1 MYSYNN
7 SNYNIINAIFC
18 GDSVWGGGGGGGR
31 FDFRANVYCH
41 DINHDTA
48 YIILCSLQIL
58 VVLST

>member
-1 MYSYNN
+1 M
-7 SNYNIINAIFC
+7 
-18 GDSVWGGGGGGGR
+18 GGGEGGGVV
-31 FDFRANVYCH
+31 FRANVYCH